1 MPTILKSL
9 SGKVIASI
17 TAVFLLVMSTF
28 SIYAGMV
35 ESRAVKAQ
43 VLDDATQRASEVSQE
58 LSGRLIEATSAA
70 AGLAGS
76 LSSFMGSGQVRT
88 SEIVDMMRGLP
99 GQYDLVFT
107 SWFASIIDGPTE
119 QFIEGEEGR
128 NPEGVFAPYW
138 LENGEGGLDFSP
150 FSYSADTQEE
160 WYRAPQVLKKS
171 VITEPYLSSEGNLL
185 TSVSVP
191 VEIGSQI
198 VGVAGVDIELGQLS
212 DFVNSVSFYD
222 GGSVALLGQ
231 NGKWLANSDP
241 SLLTTEFADE
251 GRDAF
256 EAAIE
261 TGEVQIVSPLS
272 NGATR
277 LFLPFSAYGM
287 NKTWAIVVD
296 VPREVFIAPVR
307 ERLMDRL
314 FEELIVIAMVVLTV
328 FFCVRSFVG
337 RPLGK
342 ILGVIRELS
351 AGNVAE
357 PIALPQS
364 KDEIGVMAQSI
375 EVLRQGLAQKDEL
388 EAAQHEEKRKQEE
401 VVQALENGL
410 KLLASGYLDAKISK
424 PMPEEYERLRIDFN
438 NTVEQLAGL
447 INAADVSASS
457 IDAGLREITTA
468 STDLAQ
474 RTEQSA
480 AQLEETAAALD
491 EMTKS
496 VRNVATGAEETE
508 ELVQK
513 VNKNAVDSSAVA
525 RDTVKAMGHIHET
538 AEKITQITG
547 MIDEIAFQ
555 TNLLALNASVEAA
568 RAGDAGLGFA
578 VVAAEVRSLA
588 LRSSDA
594 AQDIKELINTSSE
607 QVGHGVELVDRTSTS
622 LEGMLTAF
630 ADIADHVQEISKQ
643 AREQSLG
650 ISELNSTMGQLENAQ
665 QQNAVMC
672 EETAA
677 ACGALDRET
686 AKLTKM
692 VTDFQASEHEMGE
705 EAEFQLAS

>member
-1 MPTILKSL
+1 M
-9 SGKVIASI
+9 
-17 TAVFLLVMSTF
+17 FLVVMSTF
-28 SIYAGMV
+28 SIYAGIV

-43 VLDDATQRASEVSQE
+43 VLYSATQRATEVSQE
-58 LSGRLIEATSAA
+58 LAGRLIEATSASA
-70 AGLAGS
+70 AIAGS
-76 LSSFMGSGQVRT
+76 LASFMEAGRVPT
-88 SEIVDMMRGLP
+88 SDIVDMLKGVP

-107 SWFASIIDGPTE
+107 SWFASILDGRTE
-119 QFIEGEEGR
+119 QFIEGMEGR
-128 NPEGVFAPYW
+128 NSEGLFAPYW
-138 LENGEGGLDFSP
+138 LENAEGGLDFEP
-150 FSYSADTQEE
+150 FSYAAAGEQE
-160 WYRAPQVLKKS
+160 WYMAPQARGES

-191 VEIGSQI
+191 VKVGSQV
-198 VGVAGVDIELGQLS
+198 VGIAGVDIELGQLS
-212 DFVNSVSFYD
+212 DFVSAVSFYE
-222 GGSVALLGQ
+222 GGSVALLEES
-231 NGKWLANSDP
+231 GKWLANSD
-241 SLLTTEFADE
+241 SALLTTEFAGE
-251 GRDAF
+251 GREAF

-287 NKTWAIVVD
+287 NKTWAVVVD

-307 ERLMDRL
+307 ERLLDRL
-314 FEELIVIAMVVLTV
+314 MEELIVIGLVVLTV
-328 FFCVRSFVG
+328 FFCVRAFVG

-342 ILGVIRELS
+342 ILSVIRELS
-351 AGNVAE
+351 AGNVAA

-364 KDEIGVMAQSI
+364 KDEIGVMAESI

-401 VVQALENGL
+401 VVRALANGL
-410 KLLASGYLDAKISK
+410 QLLASGHLDSKISEQ
-424 PMPEEYERLRIDFN
+424 MPEEYERLRLDFN

-447 INAADVSASS
+447 INAADISAAS

-491 EMTKS
+491 EMTRS
-496 VRNVATGAEETE
+496 VRNVASGAEETE

-538 AEKITQITG
+538 AERISQITG

-588 LRSSDA
+588 LRSAGA

-607 QVGHGVELVDRTSTS
+607 QVGHGVELVDRTSAS

-630 ADIADHVQEISKQ
+630 ADIAGNVQEISKQ

-650 ISELNSTMGQLENAQ
+650 ISELNSTMGQLENTQ

-686 AKLTKM
+686 AKLSKL
-692 VTDFQASEHEMGE
+692 VTDFQASEQEMGVDE
-705 EAEFQLAS
+705 EFLLAS